1 MNKYLT
7 ALIAVS
13 LAVFASNSFAADTVE
28 DAARSNVQKQQQC
41 KCPPPK
47 DGAAGQNGEMTKGE
61 PPKGQPPKGQ
71 PPKGQP
77 PKGQP
82 PKGQPPKGQ
91 PPKGQPPKGQPPKGQ
106 PPKGQPPK
114 DSDECIC

>member
-1 MNKYLT
+1 MKGYLT
-7 ALIAVS
+7 ALVAVS
-13 LAVFASNSFAADTVE
+13 LAVLASNSFAADTVE
-28 DAARSNVQKQQQC
+28 DAAQANVEKQQC

-47 DGAAGQNGEMTKGE
+47 DGAAGQNGEIA
-61 PPKGQPPKGQ
+61 KGQ